1 MGVFDDCMGLK
12 EDELKSVL
20 SEMGVNL
27 EGLDLKDK
35 KVKTGI
41 CRIFEAAFEGAGPK
55 EAAHITA
62 LARIR
67 GKIF

>member
-1 MGVFDDCMGLK
+1 
-12 EDELKSVL
+12 
-20 SEMGVNL
+20 VNL